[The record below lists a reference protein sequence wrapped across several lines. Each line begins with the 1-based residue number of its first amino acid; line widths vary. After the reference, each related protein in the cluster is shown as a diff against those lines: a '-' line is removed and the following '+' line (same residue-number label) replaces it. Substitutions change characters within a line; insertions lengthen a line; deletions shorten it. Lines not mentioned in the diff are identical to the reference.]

1 MVGSKSASYIFLP
14 ILLKICFQ
22 QKWYVVGIMY
32 SVEHLGLRW
41 KTAWCFAWPDRLHQ
55 NWIRPGR
62 NCGLL
67 GRYETFQL
75 LSSSHFR
82 NWITLPRL
90 YGYQIKS
97 WPNQIWPK
105 QIKLEKKKK
114 KINPEVTFHQIRRHS
129 KGVFLLLC
137 VAVWLWRCVNCRMS
151 FSSWCFFPLNGASL
165 LFSRNGKVRSKIPG
179 SSRPGFNIQYICF
192 LFLCWRNLSNWYHTY
207 QERL

>member
-105 QIKLEKKKK
+105 QIKLEKKKNQSWSYFPPNK
-114 KINPEVTFHQIRRHS
+114 KTLKRCIPSSVC
-129 KGVFLLLC
+129 GC
-137 VAVWLWRCVNCRMS
+137 VAVAVC
-151 FSSWCFFPLNGASL
+151 
-165 LFSRNGKVRSKIPG
+165 
-179 SSRPGFNIQYICF
+179 
-192 LFLCWRNLSNWYHTY
+192 
-207 QERL
+207 

>member
-32 SVEHLGLRW
+32 SLEHLGLRW

-75 LSSSHFR
+75 LLSSHFR
-82 NWITLPRL
+82 NWITLPDYMAIVL
-90 YGYQIKS
+90 LTKA
-97 WPNQIWPK
+97 NQIR
-105 QIKLEKKKK
+105 KKKK
-114 KINPEVTFHQIRRHS
+114 KVNPEVTFHQIRRYS

-137 VAVWLWRCVNCRMS
+137 VAEWLWMCVNCRMS
-151 FSSWCFFPLNGASL
+151 FSSWCFFPLNGESL
-165 LFSRNGKVRSKIPG
+165 PFSINGKVRSKIPG